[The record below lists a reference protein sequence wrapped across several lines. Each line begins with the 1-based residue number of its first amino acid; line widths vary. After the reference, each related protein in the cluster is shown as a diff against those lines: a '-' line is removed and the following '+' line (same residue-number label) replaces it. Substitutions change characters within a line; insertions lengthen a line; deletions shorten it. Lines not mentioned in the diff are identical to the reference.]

1 MKSILLLQNKNMK
14 KIFMI
19 LWSSVAI
26 VLFGISCMLAY
37 TQEQRE
43 VYQWAY
49 QNGITTQPSIEA
61 ARLDSPL
68 TRQAFAKMIINY
80 LENVIWI
87 NPSLLN
93 SCYFPDENIIT
104 DDLKPY
110 AKKVCA
116 YQIMWIDWKKFNPS
130 LSIDRA
136 QLWTVFSRIL
146 WWDTYN
152 NSWKGYYIYH
162 VNALQ
167 SAGIMNNIKN
177 VVGTPAKR
185 WDVMI
190 MFKRMYE
197 KFGSNVYLN
206 WNQIGAYDISAAPSN
221 RTSGNQSNSN
231 YENEY
236 ISGLYSNS
244 NVIYTWENGTEYYY
258 DYKFL
263 SLLKNVAE
271 ERWESDLVNYLEI
284 ETEYFKNWLD
294 QLANLDD
301 EELLKAMW
309 IDIDGIDPDNMTDT
323 QKEELIKNFRTGFSK
338 IVKENK
344 EKNDET
350 LKSLEAVIEN
360 ISNDKFWLKEKYNK
374 TKAFMET
381 SNAFLDVYSESMFSL
396 IEIALND
403 DKNADSEEWMAQA
416 FSLIWMAL
424 AYQWKAQE
432 YQNYVEERWVSTL
445 KLLWIN

>member
-1 MKSILLLQNKNMK
+1 MK

-19 LWSSVAI
+19 LWGCAVMA
-26 VLFGISCMLAY
+26 LFGISCLLAY
-37 TQEQRE
+37 TEEQRE

-49 QNGITTQPSIEA
+49 QNKITTQPSIEA

-80 LENVIWI
+80 LENVVWI
-87 NPSLLN
+87 KPSLLS
-93 SCYFPDENIIT
+93 SCYFLDENIIT

-110 AKKVCA
+110 VKKVCA
-116 YQIMWIDWKKFNPS
+116 YQIMWLDWKRFNPTHP
-130 LSIDRA
+130 IDRA

-146 WWDTYN
+146 WWDEYN

-185 WDVMI
+185 GDVML

-206 WNQIGAYDISAAPSN
+206 WNQIGAYNTTVYQSN
-221 RTSGNQSNSN
+221 NTPGNQSNNN

-244 NVIYTWENGTEYYY
+244 NVIYTWEDGTKYYY

-263 SLLKNVAE
+263 NMLKNVAE
-271 ERWESDLVNYLEI
+271 KKWESDLVNYLKI
-284 ETEYFKNWLD
+284 EAEYFKNWLD

-309 IDIDGIDPDNMTDT
+309 IDMDDIDPDNMTDK
-323 QKEELIKNFRTGFSK
+323 QKEELIGKFKAGFSK
-338 IVKENK
+338 IIKENK
-344 EKNDET
+344 EKNNNT
-350 LKSLEAVIEN
+350 LKNLEAVTKN

-403 DKNADSEEWMAQA
+403 DEDTDSEEWMAQA
-416 FSLIWMAL
+416 FSLIWVAL
-424 AYQWKAQE
+424 AYQWEAQE